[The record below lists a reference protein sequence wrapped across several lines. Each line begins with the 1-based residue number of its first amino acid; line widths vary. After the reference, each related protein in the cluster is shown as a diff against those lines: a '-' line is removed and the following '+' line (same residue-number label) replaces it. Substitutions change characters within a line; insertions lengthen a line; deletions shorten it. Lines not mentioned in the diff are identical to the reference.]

1 MSDHPLGRI
10 VCEATGPVLRIGI
23 DRVAK
28 RNGFTPV
35 MLRELSAAYTRLED
49 EPGFRV
55 GVLHALGEHFTAGLD
70 LPSMA
75 ESMQRGERMCPD
87 G

>member
-35 MLRELSAAYTRLED
+35 MLRELSAA
-49 EPGFRV
+49 
-55 GVLHALGEHFTAGLD
+55 
-70 LPSMA
+70 
-75 ESMQRGERMCPD
+75 
-87 G
+87 